1 MKTEFVH
8 ISVLLFVTCQLFVG
22 CVDVNHTYDPNKTDM
37 VDKQSAARARLTLGL
52 AYLNEGDIVQAQQN
66 LTQALLYSGNDY
78 QVLQGMALYQ
88 HYIGEYNTA
97 VFYYKQALK
106 QNAIDA
112 GILNNY
118 GTLLCQ
124 LGQYEEAQKQYNNA
138 INTQDYRYL
147 ADSLENSGYCYL
159 QCGDRI
165 NAQRTLLQ
173 ALSKAPSKGENT
185 LLTAERYMKQQHY
198 QDAQLLLD
206 IYEKVLPLNA
216 NSVWLQLRLAI
227 VEQQPEKIT
236 YYRDQLAT
244 HFPQSEQYRQFLT
257 NEY

>member
-1 MKTEFVH
+1 MKTGIVH
-8 ISVLLFVTCQLFVG
+8 IFVLLLATCQLLGG
-22 CVDVNHTYDPNKTDM
+22 CVEVNHAYDPGKTDI
-37 VDKQSAARARLTLGL
+37 VAKQSAARARLTLGL
-52 AYLNEGDIVQAQQN
+52 AYLNEGNIVQAQQN
-66 LTQALLYSGNDY
+66 LTQALLYSENDY

-88 HYIGEYNTA
+88 HYVGEYNTA
-97 VFYYKQALK
+97 AYYYKQALK
-106 QNAIDA
+106 QNAMDA

-138 INTQDYRYL
+138 INIQDYRYL
-147 ADSLENSGYCYL
+147 ADSLENSGYCFL
-159 QCGDRI
+159 QCGDRV
-165 NAQRTLLQ
+165 NAQRALLE

-185 LLTAERYMKQQHY
+185 LLTAERYMKQQQY
-198 QDAQLLLD
+198 QDAQFLLD
-206 IYEKVLPLNA
+206 TYEKVLPLNA